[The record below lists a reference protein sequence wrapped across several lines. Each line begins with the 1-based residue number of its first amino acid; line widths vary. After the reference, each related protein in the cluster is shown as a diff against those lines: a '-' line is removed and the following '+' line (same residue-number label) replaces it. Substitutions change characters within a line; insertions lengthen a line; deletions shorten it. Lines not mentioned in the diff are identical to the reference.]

1 MTSDSTGSSGSHS
14 DSIRPTHITVAGDLL
29 TKIAHGTYHEP
40 HAVLGPHHM
49 APQGLLEPGTLPQ
62 WATVRVQRPLA
73 KTVTIVT
80 PLGRY
85 ECQHEHEGVWVTVI
99 ATVGGV
105 APDYQ
110 VETVYE
116 DGSVFTSDD
125 GYRFL
130 PTLGSMDQHLIKEG
144 RHEELW
150 RVLGA
155 NLREYESALGTVLG
169 TSFAV
174 WAPTAQA
181 VRVIGDFNGWDGRAH
196 AMRALGSSGVWEL
209 FIPAVGAGTTYKYE
223 ILSADGNWLRK
234 ADPMAKATEVPPAT
248 ASIVTQSTYVWG
260 DQDWMTKRAQ
270 TNPHN
275 GPMSV
280 YELHLGSWRH
290 GLGYREAADQLAKYV
305 ASMGFTHVEFM
316 PLAEHPYG
324 GSWGYQVTSY
334 YAPTSRF
341 GSPDDLRYLIDVLHQ
356 AGIGVLLD
364 WVPAHFPK
372 DAWALAEFDGTHLY
386 EHPNPQLGEHPDW
399 GTLIFNFGR
408 NEVRNFLVA
417 NATFWLEEFHIDGLR
432 VDAVAS
438 MLYLD
443 YSRDAGTWQP
453 NKYGGRENLE
463 AIAFM
468 QEANATAYRR
478 NPGIIM
484 IAEESTAFPGVTAP
498 TDTGG
503 LGFGLKW
510 NMGWMNDTLRYIE
523 EAPVNRKWHH
533 GVLTNTI
540 NYAFSEQYLLPLS
553 HDEVVHGKGSIFG
566 KMPGDDWQKFAGVR
580 SLFAYQWAHPGKQL
594 MFMGS
599 EFAQREEWKEAGSLD
614 WAVADHPAHRGIQR
628 LVADLNHLYQSRPAL
643 WELDFTHE
651 GFTWLEYG
659 DADHNTVSFVRYD
672 AKGTALVVVANFSGT
687 AYEDYRVP
695 LPSGGIW
702 TELLN
707 TDDQQYGGSG
717 VVNTGPVLAQEIS
730 WSGCSYSAAIRLPA
744 LSVVFFEV
752 KPQ

>member
-1 MTSDSTGSSGSHS
+1 MTSDSTASGMQPGVH
-14 DSIRPTHITVAGDLL
+14 RPTHITVAGELL

-40 HAVLGPHHM
+40 HAVLGPHLM
-49 APQGLLEPGTLPQ
+49 APQGKLERDTAPQ

-73 KTVTIVT
+73 KSVTLIS

-85 ECQHEHEGVWVTVI
+85 ECQHEHEGIWVTVI
-99 ATVGGV
+99 HTVAGV
-105 APDYQ
+105 APAYQ
-110 VETVYE
+110 VETVY
-116 DGSVFTSDD
+116 DNGAVFTSDD

-155 NLREYESALGTVLG
+155 NLHTYDTEFGAVAGTA
-169 TSFAV
+169 FAV

-209 FIPAVGAGTTYKYE
+209 FVPGVGAGTAYKFE
-223 ILSADGNWLRK
+223 ILSAAGHWLRK

-248 ASIVTQSTYVWG
+248 ASIVAASAHEW
-260 DQDWMTKRAQ
+260 QDHEWMEQRAQ
-270 TNPHN
+270 TDPHS

-280 YELHLGSWRH
+280 YELHFGSWRR
-290 GLGYREAADQLAKYV
+290 GLSYRDAADQLAAYV
-305 ASMGFTHVEFM
+305 TAMGFTHVEFM

-372 DAWALAEFDGTHLY
+372 DSWALAEFDGSHLY
-386 EHPNPQLGEHPDW
+386 EHPDPQLGEHPDW

-443 YSRDAGTWQP
+443 YSRDAGAWKP
-453 NKYGGRENLE
+453 NKHGGRENLE
-463 AIAFM
+463 AIAFL

-478 NPGIIM
+478 NPGVIM

-498 TDTGG
+498 TSAGG

-510 NMGWMNDTLRYIE
+510 NMGWMNDTLRYIAQ
-523 EAPVNRKWHH
+523 APINRKWHH
-533 GVLTNTI
+533 EVLTNTI

-594 MFMGS
+594 IFMGS
-599 EFAQREEWKEAGSLD
+599 EFAQRGEWQEAGSLD
-614 WAVADHPAHRGIQR
+614 WAVAEHPSHQGISR
-628 LVADLNHLYQSRPAL
+628 LVTDLNELYLSQPAL
-643 WELDFTHE
+643 WERDYTQD
-651 GFTWLEYG
+651 GFSWLNHG
-659 DADHNTVSFVRYD
+659 DADHNTVSLVRYD
-672 AKGTALVVVANFSGT
+672 AHGSKLVVVANFSGT
-687 AYEDYRVP
+687 AYEGYRVP
-695 LPSGGIW
+695 MPQAGLW

-707 TDDQQYGGSG
+707 TDHDRYGGSG
-717 VVNTGPVLAQEIS
+717 VLNTEPVRAQEMS
-730 WSGCSYSAAIRLPA
+730 WAGSPYSAEIRLPA
-744 LSVVFFEV
+744 LSVVFFEA
-752 KPQ
+752 KPE